1 MIAIDSRSAGDT
13 TMKCIVGIH
22 KWFILI
28 FFLLTQETST
38 KILCFKLRGNY
49 YSFWGQF
56 CKKVCHVRHRPDEF
70 TCLIACERRNSITSI
85 RVHRSEKC
93 ASCGRAPQFALFRT
107 ARAPHKQKEL
117 SVPFIFSLYGARAS
131 VEWGDVSR
139 DKKRLFNHNLITRG
153 PLS

>member
-1 MIAIDSRSAGDT
+1 MH
-13 TMKCIVGIH
+13 CWHPEVIH
-22 KWFILI
+22 PHFLPAHARKIKKNKNHVMFISCL
-28 FFLLTQETST
+28 
-38 KILCFKLRGNY
+38 KLRGNY

-56 CKKVCHVRHRPDEF
+56 CKNFCRVRHRPDEF
-70 TCLIACERRNSITSI
+70 TCLIACKRRNSITSI
-85 RVHRSEKC
+85 RVHQSEKC

-107 ARAPHKQKEL
+107 ARAPHQKKRIEC
-117 SVPFIFSLYGARAS
+117 PIHFSLYGARAS